1 MKKVLIIGGVAA
13 GATAAARARR
23 IDGEAEIT
31 ILEAG
36 DDVSFANCGLP
47 YFIGGDVKNRS
58 DLILASPETFRDQYR
73 VTVHT
78 ATEATAIDRKAK
90 KVTAVNK
97 KTNKKTD
104 FTYDALILAQGGKPI
119 VPPLPGVDQENVF
132 QLWTLDDMDKING
145 FIENK
150 KPKTAVVVGGGFIGL
165 EMVEALV
172 KRGLSVNLL
181 EFAPQV
187 MPLLEGEM
195 AGFIEKELLDYGV
208 KLHLGKALASI
219 EGSTVKANDGTELP
233 ADMVLLSVGVRPTL
247 KLAQEAGLEI
257 GQAGGLLVNDRLRT
271 SDEHIWAAGD
281 MNEIENWVNGRKA
294 RIPLAGP
301 ANRQGRIA
309 AENAMGG
316 DKAYKGA
323 AGTSV
328 VKLFGAVAGSTG
340 LNLKQAKDAGFDAD
354 AVVTHKASH
363 TSYYPGSYKVSLMLI
378 YEKESGK
385 VLGAQAA
392 GRVGVDKRIDVI
404 ATAIAGGLTLDDL
417 EELDLAYAP
426 PFNSPNGPVNMSAFT
441 ANNKRSGFSPAVLA
455 KDLEA
460 FALEN
465 EPIALDL
472 RDPISFRK
480 GNLAGSSN
488 VSQNMLRENLDQ
500 LPKDHAILLISDC
513 GQKGHVALR
522 MLKEAGFEKV
532 FNLSGGYISLER
544 QARAYP
550 FTQIQVGLFPIEE
563 KDVADLEEG
572 SHGAS
577 GKSAGKGKG
586 KDEAGKDSGKG
597 KADSRLIVDVRT
609 PEEYNMGAY
618 PHAVNIPLDE
628 LAKRLGELGDKK
640 REIIV
645 YCASGAR
652 SSYAARQLAQA
663 GFTKVTNGGGLHDMM
678 AMVEED
684 MGDDD
689 GDSGDSGGTL
699 ILDVRTPGEYSMG
712 AVPGAVNLPLDDLP
726 SNADAVIGDKNREVV
741 VYCASGA
748 RSAYAARVLAQMGFT
763 NVSNG
768 GGLHD
773 MMARM

>member
-31 ILEAG
+31 LLEAG

-73 VTVHT
+73 VTVRT
-78 ATEATAIDRKAK
+78 GTEATALDRKAK

-97 KTNKKTD
+97 KTNEKTVFD
-104 FTYDALILAQGGKPI
+104 YDVLILAQGGKPI

-132 QLWTLDDMDKING
+132 QLWTLDDMDRIND
-145 FIENK
+145 FIAK
-150 KPKTAVVVGGGFIGL
+150 KGPKTAVVVGGGFIGL
-165 EMVEALV
+165 EMVEALA

-208 KLHLGKALASI
+208 KLHLGKALAGI
-219 EGSTVKANDGTELP
+219 EGTVVKANDGTKLE

-271 SDEHIWAAGD
+271 SDESIYAAGD
-281 MNEIENWVNGRKA
+281 MNEIENRVNNRKA
-294 RIPLAGP
+294 RVPLAGP

-309 AENAMGG
+309 AENALGG

-323 AGTSV
+323 SGTSV

-340 LNLKQAKDAGFDAD
+340 LNLKQAKEAGFDAD
-354 AVVTHKASH
+354 AVVVHKASH
-363 TSYYPGSYKVSLMLI
+363 TAYYPGSQKVSLMLI
-378 YEKESGK
+378 YDRESGK
-385 VLGAQAA
+385 VLGAQVA

-426 PFNSPNGPVNMSAFT
+426 PFNSPNGPVNMAAFT

-455 KDLEA
+455 KDLES

-465 EPIALDL
+465 KPIALDL
-472 RDPISFRK
+472 RDPIGFRK
-480 GNLAGSSN
+480 AHLAGSSN
-488 VSQNMLRENLDQ
+488 VSQNMLRESLDE
-500 LPKDHAILLISDC
+500 LPKDRAILLISDD
-513 GQKGHVALR
+513 GQKGHVSVR
-522 MLKEAGFEKV
+522 MLKEAGFERV
-532 FNLSGGYISLER
+532 YNLSGGYISLER

-550 FTQIQVGLFPIEE
+550 FAQLEVGLFPVE
-563 KDVADLEEG
+563 KKNVGDLEGG
-572 SHGAS
+572 SHGAGGTKGGS
-577 GKSAGKGKG
+577 AKDEEEKKPKSAG
-586 KDEAGKDSGKG
+586 
-597 KADSRLIVDVRT
+597 RLIVDVRT
-609 PEEYNMGAY
+609 REEYSMGAY
-618 PHAVNIPLDE
+618 PKAVNIPLDE
-628 LAKRLGELGDKK
+628 IGERLDEFGEKG

-652 SSYAARQLAQA
+652 SSYAARQLKQA
-663 GFTKVTNGGGLHDMM
+663 GFAKVTNGGGLHDMM
-678 AMVEED
+678 AMAESDGGEDEE
-684 MGDDD
+684 
-689 GDSGDSGGTL
+689 DSGDSAGETL
-699 ILDVRTPGEYSMG
+699 ILDVRTPGEYGMG

-726 SNADAVIGDKNREVV
+726 ANADAVIGAKDRPVI

-748 RSAYAARVLAQMGFT
+748 RSAYAARVLGQMGFT
-763 NVSNG
+763 DVTNG

-773 MMARM
+773 MMARR